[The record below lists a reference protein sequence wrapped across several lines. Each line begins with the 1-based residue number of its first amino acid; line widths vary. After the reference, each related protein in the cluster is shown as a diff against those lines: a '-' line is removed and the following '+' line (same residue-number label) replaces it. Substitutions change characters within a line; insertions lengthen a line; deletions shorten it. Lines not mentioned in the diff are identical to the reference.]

1 MASTDKVGTLSSLAK
16 ATTFGFVFSFSL
28 GSLSGLIAPILGVWL
43 VVLLMLAYLAL
54 EFVGLHFKIRRLILL
69 AIVMWSFHFVLSW
82 LAILIPVTKQPLK
95 G

>member
-69 AIVMWSFHFVLSW
+69 AIVIWTFNSVASGV
-82 LAILIPVTKQPLK
+82 ILIGVAKQPLK